1 MPPPVTI
8 NYSEIAFGFFMYN
21 YASYLPEVI
30 LFILQSLGVRSYLVN
45 GDKEKYKILIKKLEK
60 QTYNSSFIY
69 RNGKIVPSG
78 YFIGLNCIGFYDK
91 DSRFIED
98 ERIRIIT
105 TQKFYEKLIS
115 EDDIEFTKEE
125 NNPVMDKNKQEE
137 QTKSEDNT
145 PHSDEKP
152 LISKQ
157 AKNNTYN
164 KSKVNVFIRA
174 GQYKSFYYSSITLD
188 VSHINPIGAQGP
200 IVDEILKIYNKK
212 NRASAFIYGVTLA
225 GKSSIGY
232 LVAKALKGNYCH
244 TFNPTEP
251 GDSFSNMLSEING
264 RNEEET
270 PLVIVIEEAN
280 ELIEAVHNKTVK
292 RHIEVS
298 TQIKDKSSWC
308 GFLDDMI
315 FYKNI
320 VLILTSNE
328 SKENI
333 DKLDPAYLRKGRIDE
348 TFSMMEQLP
357 INEF

>member
-1 MPPPVTI
+1 MLTPVTI

-21 YASYLPEVI
+21 YAAYLPEVI
-30 LFILQSLGVRSYLVN
+30 LCILQFLGIRSYLIN
-45 GDKEKYKILIKKLEK
+45 GDKEKYKLLIKKLEK

-69 RNGKIVPSG
+69 RNGKIMPSG
-78 YFIGLNCIGFYDK
+78 YFIGCNCFGYYDK
-91 DSRFIED
+91 ESRFIED

-115 EDDIEFTKEE
+115 EEDIEFSVEEKKEE
-125 NNPVMDKNKQEE
+125 PVKLE
-137 QTKSEDNT
+137 
-145 PHSDEKP
+145 DEKP
-152 LISKQ
+152 TPEDQPLI
-157 AKNNTYN
+157 AKSPKNTGYN
-164 KSKVNVFIRA
+164 KSKVNVFIRS
-174 GQYKSFYYSSITLD
+174 GQYKSFYYTSITLD

-200 IVDEILKIYNKK
+200 IVDDIVSIYNKK
-212 NRASAFIYGVTLA
+212 NRASAFIHGVTLA

-251 GDSFSNMLSEING
+251 GDSFSNMLSEISG
-264 RNEEET
+264 RNEEEK
-270 PLVIVIEEAN
+270 PLVIVMEEAN

-328 SKENI
+328 SKEHI
-333 DKLDPAYLRKGRIDE
+333 DKMDPAYLRKGRIDE
-348 TFSMMEQLP
+348 TYSMMEQLP
-357 INEF
+357 ISDLM